1 MSTTAPNQNRVR
13 VRRLARQWSQ
23 AELASRAGISRTAVS
38 AIEGERLIP
47 SVSAALLLATALECT
62 VEELFSTQPS
72 TPATASETRWAWS
85 GGTETSRYWCGSV
98 DGQLLF
104 YPAEMTPL
112 GEIPHDGIGP
122 PVANPVRVRRAEE
135 TLVMASCDPA
145 AGLLAR
151 LYERGTGYRLL
162 VFPRAS
168 RQAVELLSAGLVHV
182 GGVHL
187 SSGDA
192 ADGNVSSVRE
202 LVAQP
207 TRLIRVAS
215 WQDGIAVS
223 PSVATHSVRGLLRDR
238 VTWIGREP
246 GSGARQCLDE
256 LLQDRPAPRRMA
268 RDHRGVADAIRCGW
282 ADAGVC
288 LQLVAEEAG
297 LRFLPVRTEGY
308 DLCYHSSIENDPR
321 VLALIGVIQ
330 SAEFRELVGQLPGY
344 DTRHAGDQIDVK

>member
-1 MSTTAPNQNRVR
+1 MSTTIPNQNRVR

-23 AELASRAGISRTAVS
+23 AELASRAGISRAAVS

-47 SVSAALLLATALECT
+47 SVTAALLLATVLECS
-62 VEELFSTQPS
+62 VEELFSTKQC
-72 TPATASETRWAWS
+72 ASAAANEIRWAWDA
-85 GGTETSRYWCGSV
+85 GTETSRYWGGSV
-98 DGQLLF
+98 HGQLLF
-104 YPAEMTPL
+104 YPVEMTPL
-112 GEIPHDGIGP
+112 GEIPHDGIGQP
-122 PVANPVRVRRAEE
+122 LANPARMRRAEE

-162 VFPRAS
+162 VFPRSS
-168 RQAVELLSAGLVHV
+168 RQALALLTAGLVHIA
-182 GGVHL
+182 GVHL

-192 ADGNVSSVRE
+192 ADANVSAVRE

-215 WQDGIAVS
+215 WQEGIAVG
-223 PSVATHSVRGLLRDR
+223 PGMATQSVRGLLRDR

-256 LLQDRPAPRRMA
+256 LFQDRPAPRRMA
-268 RDHRGVADAIRCGW
+268 RDHRGVADAVRCGW

-288 LQLVAEEAG
+288 LQLAAEEAG
-297 LRFLPVRTEGY
+297 LRFLPVRIEGY
-308 DLCYHSSIENDPR
+308 DLCYHASVDNDPR

-344 DTRHAGDQIDVK
+344 DTRHAGEQIDAK